1 MWKKVIKYSLPYG
14 ITSKYFLKDHISGDP
29 NHPRVFNEVGKEM
42 VVMYLA
48 DYRAK
53 QYSLM
58 SGRYPSTVLWDRGNK
73 SLKLQMYSHMTMFNR
88 VPRQDGM
95 RQFGLL
101 QESES
106 ICPND
111 YLQALKN
118 ADEIKSLDTLFT
130 FSERMLDKYCN
141 AKMVIANG
149 VWYGTELYGGEMRP
163 DNYERKTKLISIVAS
178 AKQMTPLHLFRA
190 ETARELKRRGL
201 ADAMGTSVGEYFD
214 KISDA
219 FDDYRYNVAIENDAT
234 KYYFTEK
241 VLDCFAS
248 MTVPVYFGATEIG
261 HYFNEDG
268 IIQIKEPTIE
278 CVLETIKQC
287 SEQDYSDRQAA
298 IIDNFNRVQHY
309 LTIEDYLTEN
319 YMNLFKFDK

>member
-1 MWKKVIKYSLPYG
+1 MWKNYIKNCLPYG
-14 ITSKYFLKDHISGDP
+14 ITKKYFVRDRIPADS
-29 NHPRVFNEVGKEM
+29 NHPKLYNDLGQEM
-42 VVMYLA
+42 FVVYLS

-58 SGRYPSTVLWDRGNK
+58 SGRYPKTIFWDRGNK
-73 SLKLQMYSHMTMFNR
+73 ALKLQLYSHMAMFGR
-88 VPRQDGM
+88 TPRREGM

-111 YLQALKN
+111 YEEVLKH
-118 ADEIKSLDTLFT
+118 DEEINTLDALFT
-130 FSERMLDKYCN
+130 YSERVLDKYSN

-163 DNYERKTKLISIVAS
+163 DNCERKSKLISVVAS

-190 ETARELKRRGL
+190 NTARELKSRGL
-201 ADAMGTSVGEYFD
+201 ADAMGTSVGAYFE

-219 FDDYRYNVAIENDAT
+219 FDDYMYNIAIENDST

-241 VLDCFAS
+241 
-248 MTVPVYFGATEIG
+248 I
-261 HYFNEDG
+261 
-268 IIQIKEPTIE
+268 
-278 CVLETIKQC
+278 
-287 SEQDYSDRQAA
+287 
-298 IIDNFNRVQHY
+298 
-309 LTIEDYLTEN
+309 
-319 YMNLFKFDK
+319 